1 MSSLFSSTKNTRRL
15 IDGSNRFIRSD
26 VPNNLSASEI
36 EWLVHEKVFTII
48 DLRDEKECEAKPCQL
63 KDDAR
68 FDYFNMPV
76 TGGNA
81 VPCKPEDV
89 CLSYYSMCDDQM
101 ERIIGKMIDSYDNI
115 LFFCNAGKDRTGVV
129 SAIILYT
136 LGYDDEYI
144 ITDYMQSAEN
154 LKEMLKAY
162 ADSEP
167 DVDIEVITPHEEYIK
182 EFLEMYKKKS

>member
-15 IDGSNRFIRSD
+15 IDGNNRFIRSD

-36 EWLVHEKVFTII
+36 DWLVHEKVFTII
-48 DLRDEKECEAKPCQL
+48 DLRDEKECEAKPCHL
-63 KDDAR
+63 KDDTR

-76 TGGNA
+76 TGGND

-101 ERIIGKMIDSYDNI
+101 ERIIGKMIGSYDNI

-167 DVDIEVITPHEEYIK
+167 DVEIDVITPHEEYIK
-182 EFLEMYKKKS
+182 QFLEMYKKKL